1 MIRAMLLVLAPVCA
15 FAADVSGQWNLHLVR
30 FGEEFGAARVELKTD
45 GNKLTG
51 TLNELKLE
59 GTAEGDQVHIRLVR
73 PNGSEWG
80 KMEGRVEGDK
90 IAGTVK
96 QGDDEFTWNARRAGA
111 VTAAARTHV
120 FEPTTFHR

>member
-1 MIRAMLLVLAPVCA
+1 MLLLCLPAVAL
-15 FAADVSGQWNLHLVR
+15 AADVSGHWNLHLVR

-59 GTAEGDQVHIRLVR
+59 GTVEGDQDHIKLVR

-90 IAGTVK
+90 IAGTMK
-96 QGDDEFTWNARRAGA
+96 QGADEFTWNSRRA
-111 VTAAARTHV
+111 
-120 FEPTTFHR
+120 